1 MSLTRKYYKMIAQVI
16 KNNTIVLSK
25 DSKEECPLYVPN
37 EWIDKHK
44 LINDL
49 SKEFKR
55 DNTLFNRDKFKDA
68 CK

>member
-1 MSLTRKYYKMIAQVI
+1 MSLTRKYYKIIAQCI
-16 KNNTIVLSK
+16 KDNSGICINNSTCNILNK
-25 DSKEECPLYVPN
+25 DS
-37 EWIDKHK
+37 

-55 DNTLFNRDKFKDA
+55 DNINFNYTTFEDA

>member
-1 MSLTRKYYKMIAQVI
+1 MIAQCI
-16 KNNTIVLSK
+16 K
-25 DSKEECPLYVPN
+25 DSSVEIYGDSFINKYS
-37 EWIDKHK
+37 

-55 DNTLFNRDKFKDA
+55 DNINFNYTTFEDA

>member
-1 MSLTRKYYKMIAQVI
+1 MSLTRKYYKMIAQCI
-16 KNNTIVLSK
+16 K
-25 DSKEECPLYVPN
+25 DSQWSNNPKHKGTL
-37 EWIDKHK
+37 DKHK

-55 DNTLFNRDKFKDA
+55 DNINFNYTTFEDA

>member
-37 EWIDKHK
+37 EWIDKDS

-55 DNTLFNRDKFKDA
+55 DNINFNYTTFEDA

>member
-1 MSLTRKYYKMIAQVI
+1 MIAQCI
-16 KNNTIVLSK
+16 K
-25 DSKEECPLYVPN
+25 DSQWSDNPKHKGTL
-37 EWIDKHK
+37 DKHK

-55 DNTLFNRDKFKDA
+55 DNINFNYTTFEDA

>member
-1 MSLTRKYYKMIAQVI
+1 MSLTRKYYKMIAQCI
-16 KNNTIVLSK
+16 KDNTMRDTQPIINK
-25 DSKEECPLYVPN
+25 DS
-37 EWIDKHK
+37 

-55 DNTLFNRDKFKDA
+55 DNINFNYTTFEDA

>member
-1 MSLTRKYYKMIAQVI
+1 MSLTRKYYKMIAQCI
-16 KNNTIVLSK
+16 K
-25 DSKEECPLYVPN
+25 DSSVEIYGDSFINKYS
-37 EWIDKHK
+37 

-55 DNTLFNRDKFKDA
+55 DNINFNYTTFEDA

>member
-16 KNNTIVLSK
+16 KDNSVEVVDETTQDGLSK
-25 DSKEECPLYVPN
+25 MYIN
-37 EWIDKHK
+37 KHS

-55 DNTLFNRDKFKDA
+55 DNINFNYTTFEDA

>member
-16 KNNTIVLSK
+16 KDNSVEVVDETTQDGLSK
-25 DSKEECPLYVPN
+25 MYINKDS
-37 EWIDKHK
+37 

-55 DNTLFNRDKFKDA
+55 DNTLFNRDKFEDA

>member
-1 MSLTRKYYKMIAQVI
+1 MSLTRKYYKMIAQCI
-16 KNNTIVLSK
+16 KDNTMRDTQPIVNK
-25 DSKEECPLYVPN
+25 DS
-37 EWIDKHK
+37 

-55 DNTLFNRDKFKDA
+55 DNINFNYTTFEDA

>member
-1 MSLTRKYYKMIAQVI
+1 MSLTRKYYKMIAQCINDNSVEVVDE
-16 KNNTIVLSK
+16 TTQDGLSK
-25 DSKEECPLYVPN
+25 MYINKDS
-37 EWIDKHK
+37 

-55 DNTLFNRDKFKDA
+55 DNINFNYTTFEDA

>member
-16 KNNTIVLSK
+16 KDNSVEVVDETTQDGLSK
-25 DSKEECPLYVPN
+25 MYINKDS
-37 EWIDKHK
+37 

-55 DNTLFNRDKFKDA
+55 DNINFNYTTFEDA